1 MKIRYDMQVM
11 NIPRTYHVSGTKPL
25 HPDPTASPTDLA
37 KLNLMTLGIVL
48 EFMISVLRNILQPTN
63 TTTMSS
69 HLLPIALLILVA
81 SASIPPQNHTAC
93 PTHLYSTH
101 ILSTDPLVI
110 YIPNFITLSESQ
122 HLQSISAG
130 KFTSSQIADSSGQQ
144 HLASTRTSQS
154 TSLESDEIVTCIER
168 RALAFQGF
176 DTLRESLEPL
186 QLVQYG
192 QSQEYHSHTD
202 WFTSPAQTTAEYGG
216 NRLSSFFVYV
226 HASDDIVGGGTQ
238 FPLLDAPVDERWCKY
253 VDCDAEIEDGVTFRP
268 VQGNAVFWRNLK
280 WSSVKKEHVGDG
292 RTVHAGLPVQRGRK
306 LGMNVWTRER
316 ALDEKF
322 RSGGD

>member
-1 MKIRYDMQVM
+1 M
-11 NIPRTYHVSGTKPL
+11 L
-25 HPDPTASPTDLA
+25 C
-37 KLNLMTLGIVL
+37 
-48 EFMISVLRNILQPTN
+48 
-63 TTTMSS
+63 
-69 HLLPIALLILVA
+69 HLLPITLLPLLT
-81 SASIPPQNHTAC
+81 SAITPFQNNTTCPP
-93 PTHLYSTH
+93 HLYTTH

-110 YIPNFITLSESQ
+110 YIPNFITPAEST

-130 KFTSSQIADSSGQQ
+130 KFTSSEIADSTGQQ

-154 TSLESDEIVTCIER
+154 TSLESDEIVACIEQ

-192 QSQEYHSHTD
+192 QSQEYHTHTD
-202 WFTSPAQTTAEYGG
+202 WFTSPAQTTDEYGG

-226 HASDDIVGGGTQ
+226 SASDDIVGGGTR
-238 FPLLDAPVDERWCKY
+238 FPLLDAPVDERWCEF
-253 VDCDAEIEDGVTFRP
+253 VDCDAELEDGVVFRP

-280 WSSVKKEHVGDG
+280 WDRAKKEYVGDG

-306 LGMNVWTRER
+306 LGMNVWTREGV
-316 ALDEKF
+316 LDRKF
-322 RSGGD
+322 RSGGG

>member
-1 MKIRYDMQVM
+1 M
-11 NIPRTYHVSGTKPL
+11 L
-25 HPDPTASPTDLA
+25 
-37 KLNLMTLGIVL
+37 
-48 EFMISVLRNILQPTN
+48 
-63 TTTMSS
+63 S
-69 HLLPIALLILVA
+69 HLLPLTLLTLLT
-81 SASIPPQNHTAC
+81 SASTPPQNHTTC
-93 PTHLYSTH
+93 PPHLYTTH

-110 YIPNFITLSESQ
+110 YIPNFVTPSESQ

-154 TSLESDEIVTCIER
+154 TSLESDDVVACIEQ

-176 DTLRESLEPL
+176 DTARESLEPL

-202 WFTSPAQTTAEYGG
+202 WFTSPAQTTEEYGG

-238 FPLLDAPVDERWCKY
+238 FPLLDVPLDERWCEY
-253 VDCDAEIEDGVTFRP
+253 VNCDAEIEDGVVFRP
-268 VQGNAVFWRNLK
+268 VQGNAVFWQNLK
-280 WSSVKKEHVGDG
+280 WNPATKGNVGDG

-306 LGMNVWTRER
+306 LGMNIWTREGV
-316 ALDEKF
+316 LDEKF
-322 RSGGD
+322 RSGGS